1 MPETT
6 PPQSFSAVTRAIVQD
21 VTVTPAKHTDRIQTR
36 RISMPA
42 GTAAGLHTHNGPV
55 VGSIVSGS
63 VAYRIE
69 GEPLVVLRP
78 GDVFFEP
85 EAVRI
90 AQFDALDEDVVFL
103 GHFLLGSDQDPAVEF
118 PGN

>member
-1 MPETT
+1 MPETP
-6 PPQSFSAVTRAIVQD
+6 PPQPFSAATRAVVQD
-21 VTVTPAKHTDRIQTR
+21 VRVSPAKHTERIQTR
-36 RISMPA
+36 RIFMPA

-55 VGSIVSGS
+55 GSIVSGS
-63 VAYRIE
+63 VAYRLE
-69 GEPLVVLRP
+69 DEPLVVLRP

-103 GHFLLGSDQDPAVEF
+103 AHFLLGSDQDPAIEF
-118 PGN
+118 PEN

>member
-1 MPETT
+1 MPEST
-6 PPQSFSAVTRAIVQD
+6 PPLSFSAVTRAVIMD
-21 VTVTPAKHTDRIQTR
+21 VPVTPAKLTDRIQTR

-42 GTAAGLHTHNGPV
+42 GTPAGLHTHNGPV

-63 VAYRIE
+63 VAFRIE

-90 AQFDALDEDVVFL
+90 AQFDALDENVVFL
-103 GHFLLGSDQDPAVEF
+103 AHFLLATEQDPAIEF
-118 PGN
+118 PTE

>member
-6 PPQSFSAVTRAIVQD
+6 PPLSFSAVTRTVIMDAP
-21 VTVTPAKHTDRIQTR
+21 VTPAKLTDRIQTR
-36 RISMPA
+36 RICMPA
-42 GTAAGLHTHNGPV
+42 GAAAGLHTHNGPV

-69 GEPLVVLRP
+69 GEQQVVLRP

-103 GHFLLGSDQDPAVEF
+103 GHFLLASGQEAAIDFPAE
-118 PGN
+118 